1 MKTCQCFSFSRL
13 ALVMKRDF
21 MENWKKNLNLF
32 LAMSLAFLAVYLFV
46 MNDFDY
52 PIVGENMSIDAM
64 DYINSHTRGFALVF
78 YFTLFYQTAE
88 IMSNMRTKESRLSYL
103 MLPAT
108 MLEKFLARFL
118 YVTAG
123 IVLMFLVSSLLAE
136 VVRWA
141 FMPFFHSLAD
151 RFKIFVWGG
160 AWWNILDSFIGE
172 PKLLINDNAFLVQ
185 GMMNTI
191 VVFWLYSLF
200 ILGGNYFGKHAFFKT
215 CGTIISVV
223 LALVGL
229 GVLLDVGEVW
239 NFLRPIMDFIT
250 QIPEAMAFFLI
261 AFIFFCFTA
270 LNWWLSYKLFTRQ
283 QVIQPKFRLL

>member
-1 MKTCQCFSFSRL
+1 
-13 ALVMKRDF
+13 
-21 MENWKKNLNLF
+21 
-32 LAMSLAFLAVYLFV
+32 
-46 MNDFDY
+46 
-52 PIVGENMSIDAM
+52 MSIDAM

-78 YFTLFYQTAE
+78 YLTLFYQTAE

-160 AWWNILDSFIGE
+160 AWWNVLDSFIGRQTKE
-172 PKLLINDNAFLVQ
+172 EKMKQ
-185 GMMNTI
+185 MRSTI
-191 VVFWLYSLF
+191 STT
-200 ILGGNYFGKHAFFKT
+200 KAK
-215 CGTIISVV
+215 
-223 LALVGL
+223 
-229 GVLLDVGEVW
+229 
-239 NFLRPIMDFIT
+239 
-250 QIPEAMAFFLI
+250 
-261 AFIFFCFTA
+261 
-270 LNWWLSYKLFTRQ
+270 
-283 QVIQPKFRLL
+283 

>member
-1 MKTCQCFSFSRL
+1 MSTNNTFSFSRL
-13 ALVMKRDF
+13 ALVMKRDW

-32 LAMSLAFLAVYLFV
+32 LAMSLAFLAVYLFQ

-64 DYINSHTRGFALVF
+64 DYINSHTQGFALVF
-78 YFTLFYQTAE
+78 YLTLFYQAAE

-141 FMPFFHSLAD
+141 FMPFFP
-151 RFKIFVWGG
+151 FVG
-160 AWWNILDSFIGE
+160 
-172 PKLLINDNAFLVQ
+172 
-185 GMMNTI
+185 
-191 VVFWLYSLF
+191 
-200 ILGGNYFGKHAFFKT
+200 
-215 CGTIISVV
+215 
-223 LALVGL
+223 
-229 GVLLDVGEVW
+229 
-239 NFLRPIMDFIT
+239 R
-250 QIPEAMAFFLI
+250 
-261 AFIFFCFTA
+261 
-270 LNWWLSYKLFTRQ
+270 
-283 QVIQPKFRLL
+283 

>member
-1 MKTCQCFSFSRL
+1 MSTNNTFSFSRL
-13 ALVMKRDF
+13 ALVMKRDW

-32 LAMSLAFLAVYLFV
+32 LAMSLAFLAVYLFQ

-64 DYINSHTRGFALVF
+64 DYINSNTQGFALIF
-78 YFTLFYQTAE
+78 YLTLFYQAAE

-123 IVLMFLVSSLLAE
+123 IVLMLLVSSLLAE

-172 PKLLINDNAFLVQ
+172 PKLHINAYAFLVQ

-223 LALVGL
+223 LAFIGL
-229 GVLLDVGEVW
+229 GVLLEKGGVW
-239 NFLRPIMDFIT
+239 ITILPHMDFLKHLSDET
-250 QIPEAMAFFLI
+250 AFLLI
-261 AFIFFCFTA
+261 SFIFFCFTCV
-270 LNWWLSYKLFTRQ
+270 NWWFSYKLFTRQ
-283 QVIQPKFRLL
+283 QVIKPKFRLL

>member
-1 MKTCQCFSFSRL
+1 MSTNNTFSFSRL
-13 ALVMKRDF
+13 ALVMKRDW

-32 LAMSLAFLAVYLFV
+32 LAMSLAFLTVYLFQ

-64 DYINSHTRGFALVF
+64 DYINSHTQGFALVF
-78 YFTLFYQTAE
+78 YLTLFYQAAE

-123 IVLMFLVSSLLAE
+123 IVLMLLVSSLLAE

-151 RFKIFVWGG
+151 RFKIFVWAG
-160 AWWNILDSFIGE
+160 AWGNIFDSFIGE
-172 PKLLINDNAFLVQ
+172 SKLLMNNGAFVPQ
-185 GMMNTI
+185 GIMNTL
-191 VVFWLYSLF
+191 VFFWFHSLF
-200 ILGGNYFGKHAFFKT
+200 VLGGSYFGKHAFFKT
-215 CGTIISVV
+215 WGTMISVV
-223 LALVGL
+223 LAFVGL
-229 GVLLDVGEVW
+229 GVLLDTVEVW

-283 QVIQPKFRLL
+283 QIIKPKFRLL